1 MIFNTMLEII
11 FGREA
16 NEPYLKSAIKVNPGF
31 PRYMKIEKLLD
42 KIKSLIA
49 TSNFYK
55 IRSDISSAHKNRSY
69 FKKIFLNTD
78 KKLITNYKVMQMALL
93 YEPKYNKKYE

>member
-1 MIFNTMLEII
+1 
-11 FGREA
+11 
-16 NEPYLKSAIKVNPGF
+16 
-31 PRYMKIEKLLD
+31 MKIEKLLD